1 MTRIRF
7 LLLFGLLSLCSLP
20 ALAQSY
26 YEFAYKNQGGKQCY
40 GFMIY
45 EDDDHCSM
53 RVVEVANNQ
62 TVTASDDIKYSG
74 EQGVDDGQKYTALVP
89 QQQHPNAPNIIFFW
103 NKLKESKD
111 LELVP
116 VFCFDL
122 DKLDVQEPESFSEI
136 GLADLSPDYLQQFYE
151 TSDSTYKS
159 LIAAKK
165 KVNRQRRMIS
175 RNLGDGT
182 DIYRIVMAI
191 LAENGDD
198 VDMSNLPT
206 ATEQTPSCENDD
218 LDNSG
223 DQDEDNDADENDDWT
238 DGDSNNSNDNQGST
252 QGNNSSATTPS
263 ANGVTMHFVSVI
275 NSNVSDIGASCERDY
290 DNLASELK
298 GISQALGIQF
308 KDYNVMGD
316 YYSREAVAE
325 TLSNLRPSAND
336 IVFFYYSGHGFRF
349 DDQESRYPAIALTSS
364 SYDDIREHYLLMS
377 DIYDEVCAK
386 NARLNIVLSDCCNT
400 PIGIPQPE
408 MRETGTLYGR
418 ANNNFSLSRL
428 GNLFL
433 QQRGSLL
440 STAASPGE
448 TSICDMTGGV
458 YTLAFLRSLRKEINA
473 TNSQEVSWTT
483 IINNTIS
490 SALQRSSDAG
500 NLQHGIKET
509 TMYR

>member
-1 MTRIRF
+1 
-7 LLLFGLLSLCSLP
+7 
-20 ALAQSY
+20 
-26 YEFAYKNQGGKQCY
+26 
-40 GFMIY
+40 
-45 EDDDHCSM
+45 
-53 RVVEVANNQ
+53 
-62 TVTASDDIKYSG
+62 
-74 EQGVDDGQKYTALVP
+74 
-89 QQQHPNAPNIIFFW
+89 
-103 NKLKESKD
+103 
-111 LELVP
+111 
-116 VFCFDL
+116 
-122 DKLDVQEPESFSEI
+122 
-136 GLADLSPDYLQQFYE
+136 
-151 TSDSTYKS
+151 
-159 LIAAKK
+159 
-165 KVNRQRRMIS
+165 
-175 RNLGDGT
+175 
-182 DIYRIVMAI
+182 
-191 LAENGDD
+191 
-198 VDMSNLPT
+198 
-206 ATEQTPSCENDD
+206 
-218 LDNSG
+218 
-223 DQDEDNDADENDDWT
+223 
-238 DGDSNNSNDNQGST
+238 
-252 QGNNSSATTPS
+252 
-263 ANGVTMHFVSVI
+263 MHFVSVI